1 MCLKSGIAGGQHL
14 SASKCDSFCCLFF
27 FFNLYEMEQQDM
39 GPGEDQMA

>member
-1 MCLKSGIAGGQHL
+1 MLA
-14 SASKCDSFCCLFF
+14 SAIVFVGFFF